1 MSMRIILAIT
11 VLVGLGVAPSGVPA
25 AALDGSVPML
35 CALTEAHDCVS
46 HGACERNPLSQGDTF
61 WRVNVQQR
69 VVSTLD
75 GRRSSP
81 IGSVQR
87 DNGLLLAQGMQ
98 NARVWGLVLDE
109 QTGQLSVTVADAD
122 GALVLSGGCIAP

>member
-11 VLVGLGVAPSGVPA
+11 VLVSLGLAPPGVPA
-25 AALDGSVPML
+25 ASLDGSVPML
-35 CALTEAHDCVS
+35 CALTEARDCVS
-46 HGACERNPLSQGDTF
+46 QGACERNPLPQGDTF

-75 GRRSSP
+75 GKRSSP
-81 IGSVQR
+81 IGNVQR

-122 GALVLSGGCIAP
+122 GALVLSGSCIAP